1 MGTTLRSGQL
11 SQATGVSTDT
21 LRHYERLGLLPR
33 PSRDAANYRHYP
45 ESARVRV
52 QTIQAALR
60 IGFSLLELKD
70 ILAARDR
77 GAPPCRKVRE
87 LLDSKIGRLREEIDH
102 LNRLHLELV
111 RLSKVWDRRLQ
122 RNPPDQPARLLE
134 RLVIHRTR
142 TPPRRRSISPAKK
155 RRSADA
161 T

>member
-33 PSRDAANYRHYP
+33 PPRNAANYRNYP
-45 ESARVRV
+45 ESALVRV
-52 QTIQAALR
+52 ETIQAALR

-77 GAPPCRKVRE
+77 GAPPCRRVRE
-87 LLDSKIGRLREEIDH
+87 LLDSKIGGLREEIDH
-102 LNRLHLELV
+102 LNCLHLELV
-111 RLSKVWDRRLQ
+111 RLSNLWDHQLQ
-122 RNPPDQPARLLE
+122 RSPPSRPVRLLE
-134 RLVIHRTR
+134 RLASQEFRR
-142 TPPRRRSISPAKK
+142 APRRRSILPRRKG
-155 RRSADA
+155 RSADA